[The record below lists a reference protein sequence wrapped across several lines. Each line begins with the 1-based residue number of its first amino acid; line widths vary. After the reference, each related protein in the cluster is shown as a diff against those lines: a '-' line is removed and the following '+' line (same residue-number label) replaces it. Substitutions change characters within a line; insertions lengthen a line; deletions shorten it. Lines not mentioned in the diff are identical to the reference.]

1 MKCMGVWA
9 ASDAFG
15 RDARSEHWW
24 LHERR
29 GQGGANRHEHCGE
42 TCCSD
47 ESGVH
52 ESTCVRTF
60 AFALEYRVGRWLYE
74 RVGSVC
80 VRTVVPSMH
89 ESSPCPKIMRFP
101 SAFLFVITCDFL

>member
-1 MKCMGVWA
+1 MKCMGGWA

-29 GQGGANRHEHCGE
+29 GQGGANRAHEHCGE

-52 ESTCVRTF
+52 ESTCVRTL
-60 AFALEYRVGRWLYE
+60 AFALEYRAGRCCMS
-74 RVGSVC
+74 GSVLFVFVLSYLVC
-80 VRTVVPSMH
+80 TNQVHVPK
-89 ESSPCPKIMRFP
+89 PC
-101 SAFLFVITCDFL
+101 AFLLHSSL